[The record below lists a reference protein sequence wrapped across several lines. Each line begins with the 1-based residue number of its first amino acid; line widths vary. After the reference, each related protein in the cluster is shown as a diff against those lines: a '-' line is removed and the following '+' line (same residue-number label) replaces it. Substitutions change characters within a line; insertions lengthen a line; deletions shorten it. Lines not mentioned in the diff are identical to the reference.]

1 MSAVRKIKT
10 TSTKGCRS
18 LTGREQDEGISLVG
32 DLVSIGVGS

>member
-18 LTGREQDEGISLVG
+18 LTGREQDEGIGLVS